1 MKGKEPVE
9 PFETSRASVGKG
21 EWRGEHVCWWVKSKG
36 RGPRIGQKG
45 KDLLEVGLG
54 SHLQDSVSH

>member
-9 PFETSRASVGKG
+9 RPFETSRASVGKG

-36 RGPRIGQKG
+36 
-45 KDLLEVGLG
+45 
-54 SHLQDSVSH
+54 